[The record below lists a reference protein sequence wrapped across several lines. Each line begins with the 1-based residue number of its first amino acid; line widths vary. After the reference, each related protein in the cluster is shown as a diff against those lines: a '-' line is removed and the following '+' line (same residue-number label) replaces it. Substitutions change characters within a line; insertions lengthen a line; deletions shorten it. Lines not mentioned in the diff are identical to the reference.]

1 MDNFGWRF
9 FKIAVVGCFLLL
21 SVTVAGAAF
30 KTNVAPLADD
40 GVLRVLY
47 YGGIKGNIAPCG

>member
-1 MDNFGWRF
+1 MCKLKWSCLQAGL
-9 FKIAVVGCFLLL
+9 AVCLLLL
-21 SVTVAGAAF
+21 SAVIAGAFTVNA
-30 KTNVAPLADD
+30 KPMVDN

>member
-1 MDNFGWRF
+1 MCKLKWSFFRFGL
-9 FKIAVVGCFLLL
+9 IVCLLL
-21 SVTVAGAAF
+21 YSTVMAGAF
-30 KTNVAPLADD
+30 TVNVKPMADD